1 VRCEAAYADAVLR
14 PLLGGEYLLPQ
25 RVVAL
30 PPALAAALLAALR
43 AAAGPRAGARA
54 DALHPLGALMPDH
67 TRFAAPALAPK
78 RRAGDG
84 GAGAGPGA
92 SVPAHQGGSGAAPRA
107 AERLAALHQPARQ
120 CGGGSPAQPSCAV
133 RGEGGASPEPAGGG
147 AAAALPYLTLPAGA
161 LCVELKPKCGCLPE
175 SAAIAPAHA
184 VKRAVPRYVLH
195 QRLKL
200 AQARACVRLTLP

>member
-1 VRCEAAYADAVLR
+1 VRCEAAYAGAVLR

-43 AAAGPRAGARA
+43 AAAGPRAGVRA
-54 DALHPLGALMPDH
+54 EALHPLGVLMPDH
-67 TRFAAPALAPK
+67 TRFAAPAPGPP
-78 RRAGDG
+78 RRAGDDV
-84 GAGAGPGA
+84 AGAGPGA
-92 SVPAHQGGSGAAPRA
+92 SAPAHQGGSGAAPQA
-107 AERLAALHQPARQ
+107 AKRLGAALHLPARQ
-120 CGGGSPAQPSCAV
+120 GGGSSPAQPGCAAL
-133 RGEGGASPEPAGGG
+133 GGGGASPEPAG
-147 AAAALPYLTLPAGA
+147 AAAALALPSNAGA

-184 VKRAVPRYVLH
+184 VKRAVPRYALH

-200 AQARACVRLTLP
+200 AQARACVCLTLP